1 MNDKKLLRR
10 GIIGSVIAAIC
21 CFTPFLVFVFAG
33 LGISAWMGWWLD
45 YFLLFPAL
53 AFFLAM
59 TAYAAYRLKRNAGAV
74 RDAEVADNGRE
85 PHVREE

>member
-10 GIIGSVIAAIC
+10 GIIGSAIAAIC
-21 CFTPFLVFVFAG
+21 CFTPFLVIVFAA

-53 AFFLAM
+53 AFFLGM
-59 TAYAAYRLKRNAGAV
+59 TAYAIYRLKRNAGAAH
-74 RDAEVADNGRE
+74 DAGV
-85 PHVREE
+85 EEKEAKT

>member
-1 MNDKKLLRR
+1 MNDKKLLR
-10 GIIGSVIAAIC
+10 GGVIGSVIAAIC
-21 CFTPFLVFVFAG
+21 CFTPFLVVVFAA

-59 TAYAAYRLKRNAGAV
+59 TAYAIYRLKRNAGAV
-74 RDAEVADNGRE
+74 LDAGV
-85 PHVREE
+85 EEKETKT

>member
-1 MNDKKLLRR
+1 MNDKNLLR
-10 GIIGSVIAAIC
+10 GGVIGSVIAAIC
-21 CFTPFLVFVFAG
+21 CFTPFLVVVFAG

-59 TAYAAYRLKRNAGAV
+59 TAYAIYRLKRNAGAV
-74 RDAEVADNGRE
+74 GDAGV
-85 PHVREE
+85 EEKETKT

>member
-21 CFTPFLVFVFAG
+21 CFTPFLVVVFAA
-33 LGISAWMGWWLD
+33 LEISAWMGWWLD

-59 TAYAAYRLKRNAGAV
+59 TAYAIYRLKRNAVAV
-74 RDAEVADNGRE
+74 RDAGVEDRE
-85 PHVREE
+85 SEA